1 MPAIYSFPNGPEF
14 RAALLLKPNKSNP
27 VVYCRIMSRL
37 TKLVQ
42 SKEDRN
48 NFFKF
53 NILLKKRIS
62 MTKINTRNLKRN
74 RDLKIG
80 LFSNGQICNISF
92 NNPGLRN

>member
-1 MPAIYSFPNGPEF
+1 MPAINSSPNGPEF

-27 VVYCRIMSRL
+27 VVYCSIMSRL

-53 NILLKKRIS
+53 NILLKKRVS
-62 MTKINTRNLKRN
+62 MIKINTRNLKRN

-80 LFSNGQICNISF
+80 LFSNGQSCITSF
-92 NNPGLRN
+92 NNQGVRI

>member
-1 MPAIYSFPNGPEF
+1 
-14 RAALLLKPNKSNP
+14 
-27 VVYCRIMSRL
+27 MSKL

-53 NILLKKRIS
+53 NILLKKRVS
-62 MTKINTRNLKRN
+62 MTKIKIKNLIRN

-80 LFSNGQICNISF
+80 LFSNDQSCIASF